1 MVRSRLDRP
10 GTPRRRAGENPSKN
24 ALRGLRRVSRFL
36 IPRVARR
43 SGRVADPKT
52 HALRADSTAN
62 GVSEVK
68 QEDPTPPPAVPASAT
83 EQVRPD
89 LSASRAQSRAIGD
102 IFFHSPIFR
111 GVAAR
116 ARARVAPEPRIFS
129 DPHPPRIDPG

>member
-116 ARARVAPEPRIFS
+116 ARARRARTPNFL
-129 DPHPPRIDPG
+129 

>member
-1 MVRSRLDRP
+1 MVRSRLERLD
-10 GTPRRRAGENPSKN
+10 TPRLRTGENPSEN
-24 ALRGLRRVSRFL
+24 ALRGLRGGSRFL

-43 SGRVADPKT
+43 SGRIADPKT

-102 IFFHSPIFR
+102 IFFHSTVFR
-111 GVAAR
+111 GVADAAR
-116 ARARVAPEPRIFS
+116 ARRARTPNFV
-129 DPHPPRIDPG
+129 